1 LARDD
6 HARILSH
13 GGSRRIGST
22 GCTVRAMA
30 RSPISTLLRA
40 PAGPIDLFAVDA
52 RATPGFKK
60 GKAAA
65 RKAHLKMAARVSTL
79 QEQLYAEGR
88 KSGSRSVLLVLQGMD
103 TSGKGGT
110 VRHVVGQCDPSGLHV
125 ATFGRPTPEELE
137 HDFLWRIRRRLPE
150 PGKLGVFDRSHYED
164 VLAARG
170 RGVADRRTWGRRYR
184 TINTFEANLVASGT
198 RVVKCFLHISAEEQR
213 ARLLARLDDP
223 TKHWKYNPGDL
234 EDRALW
240 AEYMAAYAD
249 ALERCS
255 TDAAPWHIVPADRK
269 WYRNWAIT
277 QLLIEALE
285 ALDLRWPEADFD
297 VEEERRRLLAIP

>member
-1 LARDD
+1 
-6 HARILSH
+6 
-13 GGSRRIGST
+13 
-22 GCTVRAMA
+22 MA
-30 RSPISTLLRA
+30 KPPLSTLLRA
-40 PAGPIDLFAVDA
+40 PAGPIDLFGVDT

-60 GKAAA
+60 GKNAA
-65 RKAHLKMAARVSTL
+65 KAAHPDMAERVSTL

-88 KSGSRSVLLVLQGMD
+88 KGGTRSVLLVLQGMD

-125 ATFGRPTPEELE
+125 ATFGRPTPEELA
-137 HDFLWRIRRRLPE
+137 HDFLWRIRRQLPK
-150 PGKLGVFDRSHYED
+150 PGKIGVFDRSHYED
-164 VLAARG
+164 VLAARV
-170 RGVADRRTWGRRYR
+170 RGIVERHVWGRRYR
-184 TINTFEANLVASGT
+184 TINRLEEDLVAGGT

-240 AEYMAAYAD
+240 GDYMVAYAD
-249 ALERCS
+249 ALERCN
-255 TDAAPWHIVPADRK
+255 TEAAPWHIVPADRK

-277 QLLIEALE
+277 QLLIEQLEDMALE
-285 ALDLRWPEADFD
+285 WPEADFD
-297 VEEERRRLLAIP
+297 VDEERRRLEAIP